1 MNNIQKRFEVSFN
14 NPVLRTWLII
24 MLPLFVV
31 ASLLLFLTDIP
42 GVYITLTYTTGTWI
56 VFFIWLTF
64 YKIKTR
70 KMNAK
75 QVS

>member
-1 MNNIQKRFEVSFN
+1 MNTIEKRFEVSLK

-24 MLPLFVV
+24 MLPSFVV

-42 GVYITLTYTTGTWI
+42 GVYITLTYTTGTWL

-64 YKIKTR
+64 YKSKIKR
-70 KMNAK
+70 LNAK